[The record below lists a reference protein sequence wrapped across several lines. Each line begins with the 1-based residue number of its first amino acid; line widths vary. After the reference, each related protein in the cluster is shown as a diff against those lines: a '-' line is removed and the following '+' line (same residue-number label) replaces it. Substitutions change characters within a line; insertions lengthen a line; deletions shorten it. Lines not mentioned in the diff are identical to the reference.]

1 MTPISI
7 FSMRKV
13 AVFGL
18 GGSGIATAR
27 ALIFGGAAVSAWDDS
42 PSARQA
48 AQNAGITLIDLTRAD
63 FRSFDALVLAPG
75 VPLTHPEPH
84 WVVREAK
91 AAGIEIIGDIELFC
105 REREITAPKAPFVAI
120 TGTNGKSTTTAL
132 IAYLLKSARRQVAM
146 GGNIGTPILDL
157 PPPSE
162 STVHVIE
169 TSSFQIDLTPS
180 LHPNVGILMN
190 ITPDH
195 LDRHGTM
202 ENYARVKE
210 TLIEKA
216 DVAIIGVDDDYC
228 RAIASRREISG
239 KPMMRISADRGLPE
253 GIFREGTR
261 IIMNKGGTRREIADL
276 NGVTSLRGVHNA
288 QNAAAAIAACL
299 ALGLTEEEIRRGL
312 RSFPGLAHRLEMVGR
327 IGRAVAVNDSKATNA
342 DATEKALA
350 AFPNGIFWI
359 LGGRAKAGGIESLK
373 PYFPR
378 IERAY
383 LIGEAAEQFSE
394 TLEGQVSYTFAETM
408 DRAVE
413 LAAKDA
419 SYSLA
424 SEPVILLSPAC
435 ASYDQYKNFEERG
448 QDFKEL
454 IRGYLDINPVWED

>member
-1 MTPISI
+1 MTPVTI

-42 PSARQA
+42 AAARQA
-48 AQNAGITLIDLTRAD
+48 ASHAGITLVDLRNAD
-63 FRSFDALVLAPG
+63 FAMFDALVLAPG

-84 WVVREAK
+84 WTVVEARM
-91 AAGIEIIGDIELFC
+91 AGIEIIGDIELFC
-105 REREITAPKAPFVAI
+105 RERQLVAPRSPFVAI

-132 IAYLLKSARRQVAM
+132 ITYLLRSARRQVAM
-146 GGNIGTPILDL
+146 GGNIGTPVLDL
-157 PPPSE
+157 QPPSE
-162 STVHVIE
+162 SLVHVLE
-169 TSSFQIDLTPS
+169 VSSFQIDLTPS
-180 LHPNVGILMN
+180 LDPNVGILLN

-202 ENYARVKE
+202 ENYVKVKE
-210 TLIEKA
+210 ALIEKS
-216 DVAIIGVDDDYC
+216 DVAIVGADDDYC
-228 RAIASRREISG
+228 RAIASRREVTGRPLI
-239 KPMMRISADRGLPE
+239 RISSERGLPD
-253 GIFREGTR
+253 GICRDGTR
-261 IIMNKGGTRREIADL
+261 IMMARNGESRDIVNLA
-276 NGVTSLRGVHNA
+276 GVTSLRGDHNA

-299 ALGLTEEEIRRGL
+299 ALGLTEDEIRRGIKG
-312 RSFPGLAHRLEMVGR
+312 FPGLAHRLEMVGR

-350 AFPNGIFWI
+350 AFPEGIFWI
-359 LGGRAKAGGIESLK
+359 VGGRAKAGGIQSLR

-383 LIGEAAEQFSE
+383 LIGEAAEDFAD
-394 TLEGQVSYTFAETM
+394 TLEGQVSYTFADTM

-413 LAAKDA
+413 MAAKDA
-419 SYSLA
+419 AYSQA
-424 SEPVILLSPAC
+424 DEPVILLSPAC

-448 QDFKEL
+448 QNFKDL
-454 IRGYLDINPVWED
+454 IREFLDLYPVWED